1 MVDDRRDVAHVRQ
14 RINFK
19 SLYINLF
26 FLIKITLFLKL
37 DEILIPNLTY
47 MLIPSKPSLDDFLPQ
62 MKRL

>member
-19 SLYINLF
+19 S
-26 FLIKITLFLKL
+26 LFLKL